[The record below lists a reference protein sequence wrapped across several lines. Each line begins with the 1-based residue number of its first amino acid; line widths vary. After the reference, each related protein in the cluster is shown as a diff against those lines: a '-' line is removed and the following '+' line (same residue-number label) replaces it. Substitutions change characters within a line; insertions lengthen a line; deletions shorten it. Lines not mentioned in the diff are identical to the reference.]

1 MNPEELKKKVVI
13 PNERGVLDK
22 KGIYFSSP
30 SAFAREHLFFVLLG
44 AEFTCTFPYQIR
56 RQGLELFLAF
66 RILSGELHFE
76 YENLC
81 FCARQGDIVFLDCQ
95 KPHYYYA
102 KDAVCFQFFHFAG
115 NCSQAYVDLLYE
127 KQQKRAS
134 LSSPASGALF
144 PADSNACGV
153 FSQIL
158 EELSLSQPKEHRLSY
173 LLHTLFGILA
183 AEEEP
188 SYPLCIAQ
196 SIAFMQEHYR
206 EPVSVDD
213 IGASAALSKYHFSRL
228 FREKTGVSPHEY
240 LSSLRLQHA
249 RKLILETSLS
259 VEDIASRCG
268 FSTASHFIRAFKK
281 EMEFTPA
288 AYRKYFDPS
297 GFQKL

>member
-1 MNPEELKKKVVI
+1 M
-13 PNERGVLDK
+13 
-22 KGIYFSSP
+22 
-30 SAFAREHLFFVLLG
+30 
-44 AEFTCTFPYQIR
+44 
-56 RQGLELFLAF
+56 
-66 RILSGELHFE
+66 
-76 YENLC
+76 
-81 FCARQGDIVFLDCQ
+81 
-95 KPHYYYA
+95 
-102 KDAVCFQFFHFAG
+102 
-115 NCSQAYVDLLYE
+115 DLLYE

-158 EELSLSQPKEHRLSY
+158 EELSRSQPKEHRLSY

-213 IGASAALSKYHFSRL
+213 IAASAALSKYHFSRL